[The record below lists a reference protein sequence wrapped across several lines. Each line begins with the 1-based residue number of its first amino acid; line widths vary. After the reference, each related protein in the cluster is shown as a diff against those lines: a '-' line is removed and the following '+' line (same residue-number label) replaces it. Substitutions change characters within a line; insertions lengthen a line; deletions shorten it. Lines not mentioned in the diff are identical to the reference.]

1 MAALAFCCLFR
12 FHGPRGEV
20 SVEVGRGEVVVRER
34 TEEEEAVG
42 AGGETG
48 EDRRG
53 LDDAGKAD
61 AFDCCD
67 HIFAVSVALYCLFQF
82 HGPGSDRCTR

>member
-1 MAALAFCCLFR
+1 MRRILAALAFCCLFR
-12 FHGPRGEV
+12 FQWPGGEV

-48 EDRRG
+48 RRSEG
-53 LDDAGKAD
+53 A
-61 AFDCCD
+61 
-67 HIFAVSVALYCLFQF
+67 
-82 HGPGSDRCTR
+82 R

>member
-12 FHGPRGEV
+12 FHGPGGEV
-20 SVEVGRGEVVVRER
+20 LVEVGRGEVVVRER

-48 EDRRG
+48 RRSEG
-53 LDDAGKAD
+53 DG
-61 AFDCCD
+61 
-67 HIFAVSVALYCLFQF
+67 
-82 HGPGSDRCTR
+82 